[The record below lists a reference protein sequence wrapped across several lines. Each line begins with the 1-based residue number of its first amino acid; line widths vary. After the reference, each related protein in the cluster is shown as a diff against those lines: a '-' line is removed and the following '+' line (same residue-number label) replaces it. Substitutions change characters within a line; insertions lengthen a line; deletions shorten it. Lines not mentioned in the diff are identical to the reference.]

1 MEGGRSE
8 GPQVCQ
14 YASSWNA
21 KRKEERA
28 CNSGVGLKDDNC
40 SHCTWHEDVWGWGV
54 RSLMVVFKMFRF
66 PRWNFTES
74 WYISEV

>member
-1 MEGGRSE
+1 MKAPRYVSMPLHGMPRGRKR
-8 GPQVCQ
+8 GP
-14 YASSWNA
+14 
-21 KRKEERA
+21 